1 MPVLN
6 AQYYGKIDLHYIN
19 MFMFVIIVKI
29 IENAWLCVAR
39 ENERSQVNFYYIIF
53 IILKTLIDYM

>member
-39 ENERSQVNFYYIIF
+39 ENERSQGKFLLYNIYHF
-53 IILKTLIDYM
+53 KDID